1 MHHLLFRTPEHTTTC
16 NTRASSCSSSFLSG
30 IRPQL
35 LSLFNNSPREIDHSA
50 ELGDSCF
57 HPFLRKSEYEM
68 SRRENLEAGT
78 GKNAKLCQ
86 LEDTL
91 GAGDK
96 TCIPV
101 AGRNDGSHV
110 TGSSATSRCIDEI
123 GDQSNQ
129 GIVME
134 HEELSDSDQEM
145 MEEEH
150 VEFECEEMTD
160 SQGENDS
167 ECEEKSR

>member
-1 MHHLLFRTPEHTTTC
+1 
-16 NTRASSCSSSFLSG
+16 
-30 IRPQL
+30 
-35 LSLFNNSPREIDHSA
+35 
-50 ELGDSCF
+50 
-57 HPFLRKSEYEM
+57 M

>member
-1 MHHLLFRTPEHTTTC
+1 
-16 NTRASSCSSSFLSG
+16 
-30 IRPQL
+30 
-35 LSLFNNSPREIDHSA
+35 
-50 ELGDSCF
+50 
-57 HPFLRKSEYEM
+57 M
-68 SRRENLEAGT
+68 SRRENLETGT

-86 LEDTL
+86 LEDTP

-96 TCIPV
+96 ACIPGG
-101 AGRNDGSHV
+101 GRNDGSQV
-110 TGSSATSRCIDEI
+110 TGSIGRSRCIDEM

-145 MEEEH
+145 MEEH

-160 SQGENDS
+160 SQGEDDS
-167 ECEEKSR
+167 ECEENSR